1 MMFVE
6 IFVIFVMIL
15 IIIMFIQKHY
25 GEVEYFRS
33 DVDDKYYLVRKL
45 PNMSEAANFLAEI
58 NMNLVKLIRHMV
70 AKYPDNE
77 EVAQLY
83 KKYNPAALSEGS
95 VDSGYTS
102 YSINKGEKL
111 ILCIRQ
117 KDKSFVEM
125 NVILYVAVHELAHI
139 MTTEVGHTTTFWNNF
154 RFLLNEAVLIGI
166 YKKQDFKNKPEEYC
180 GIQINNSII

>member
-6 IFVIFVMIL
+6 IFIIFVMIL

-33 DVDDKYYLVRKL
+33 DVDDRYYLVRKL
-45 PNMSEAANFLAEI
+45 PDMSEAANFLAEI
-58 NMNLVKLIRHMV
+58 NSKLVKLIRHMV
-70 AKYPDNE
+70 AKYPDNSD
-77 EVAQLY
+77 VVQLY
-83 KKYNPAALSEGS
+83 KNYNPAALSEGS

-117 KDKSFVEM
+117 KDKTFVDM
-125 NVILYVAVHELAHI
+125 NVVVYVSIHELAHI
-139 MTTEVGHTTTFWNNF
+139 MTKEIGHTSTFWSNF
-154 RFLLNEAVLIGI
+154 KFLLNEAILIGI
-166 YKKQDFKNKPEEYC
+166 YEKKDFKNEPEEYC